1 MLRLYLQWLRWNS
14 ALHYHPPVYAPAALS
29 MNFLLLDL
37 GLFPN
42 TAARFGIS
50 LEEVSRFPDM
60 HPAAKSSDITK
71 IDYCDMNNLLQPIF
85 HMLACSY
92 LFQYKNCLQSDFS

>member
-1 MLRLYLQWLRWNS
+1 MGSASHLTPLQLESLVTEGGTSRFWWNS

-29 MNFLLLDL
+29 MNFLLQ
-37 GLFPN
+37 
-42 TAARFGIS
+42 
-50 LEEVSRFPDM
+50 EVSRFPDM

-92 LFQYKNCLQSDFS
+92 LFQCNLS

>member
-42 TAARFGIS
+42 TAGRFGIS

-60 HPAAKSSDITK
+60 HPATKSSDITDITK
-71 IDYCDMNNLLQPIF
+71 KFLCRHLNLTNI
-85 HMLACSY
+85 
-92 LFQYKNCLQSDFS
+92 CLIILVANRLTIVI